1 MSTEFLTATEVD
13 ATLELI
19 VRKQLAI
26 KELQEEVDTLKNYF
40 RDEERLPAGTT
51 FTSGKFFVKV
61 TENKRIDDK
70 LAQTVLGF
78 GYHKVTKEVVDTKK
92 ARALLSESDLAK
104 IEKRYE
110 NKVEVGML

>member
-1 MSTEFLTATEVD
+1 MTEFLSASEVD

-19 VRKQLAI
+19 VRKQQAI
-26 KELQEEVDTLKNYF
+26 KELQEQIDTLKGYF

-51 FTSGKFFVKV
+51 LTSGKFYVKV

-70 LAQTVLGF
+70 LARQELSTSEYDLASK
-78 GYHKVTKEVVDTKK
+78 KVIDTKL
-92 ARALLSESDLAK
+92 ARHLFGDVRVAK
-104 IEKRYE
+104 MEKRYE